1 MRDAKM
7 VISQLQK
14 ENCRVRSEK
23 NLLLEEVSKA
33 IEDDEQSI
41 ATDENSASC

>member
-33 IEDDEQSI
+33 MDDEQSI
-41 ATDENSASC
+41 AADENSASC